1 MIFLEESKKKRQ
13 QPSLDSEPSR
23 QEAGE
28 EEEEGNNVMV
38 GSKNGMKDREYQV
51 PLIVESGKKK
61 RDNVQ
66 QPSLDLEPSR
76 QEAGE
81 EEEEGNNVLKGS
93 KNGKE
98 DREYQVPL
106 IVESDVDS
114 ESDPEA
120 IASDT
125 ELLVNERRR
134 GRTRGRT
141 RVSCWVNPREY
152 FNDTLAKVPRCYAG
166 CITCAVACYSCSWAH
181 QLAREKVKE
190 IMLNQLRTVWS
201 TMKQIFCL
209 MKDRRILLS
218 TSLYGLY
225 GYLSLI
231 SIEVGFHL
239 SISAEQL
246 LYSMILWT
254 FCRLV
259 CHTFIIYPHLQRH
272 EYMNL

>member
-1 MIFLEESKKKRQ
+1 MIFLEESKKKRDNVQ
-13 QPSLDSEPSR
+13 QPSLDLESSR

-28 EEEEGNNVMV
+28 EEEEGNNVM
-38 GSKNGMKDREYQV
+38 E
-51 PLIVESGKKK
+51 
-61 RDNVQ
+61 
-66 QPSLDLEPSR
+66 
-76 QEAGE
+76 
-81 EEEEGNNVLKGS
+81 GS

-134 GRTRGRT
+134 GRTR
-141 RVSCWVNPREY
+141 VSCRVNPREY

-166 CITCAVACYSCSWAH
+166 CITCTVACYSCSWAH

-190 IMLNQLRTVWS
+190 IMLNKLRAVWS

-231 SIEVGFHL
+231 SKEVGFHL
-239 SISAEQL
+239 SIPAEQL

-259 CHTFIIYPHLQRH
+259 CHTFILYLHLQRH
-272 EYMNL
+272 AYMQVLLLVVQYSIIHYILSLLYDSKGFAHACPMLHLMIIICFTNEVSALLC